1 MKHLAANLLAVSLLI
16 ATLGLATASAQPQ
29 EGRDRPTMAAGIAQD
44 RIEVEVNYS
53 DSRIVVFAA
62 TPQPENPTSGL
73 AVALVG
79 PQVPQ
84 RMIRRTGAGDQRIE
98 FVAAP
103 LVFSIGVEKQV
114 EDSVPPEVMIQAGLN
129 AQSSALPRLD
139 QLLSPDLDAWRAAFV
154 NLKMEQGLYTFGRAE
169 FRNFDGGLRRATI
182 DLPQNAPPGEYTVR
196 AVAFRDGRVVGESR
210 QTFTLARSGLDATLF
225 DLSRQ
230 HGLVYGFVAVLF
242 GVLVGGIAAWVGRK

>member
-1 MKHLAANLLAVSLLI
+1 MKRLAACLLI
-16 ATLGLATASAQPQ
+16 ATLGLASASAQPQ
-29 EGRDRPTMAAGIAQD
+29 QEERDRPVMAAGIAQD

-53 DSRIVVFAA
+53 DSRVVVFAA

-79 PQVPQ
+79 PQAPQ
-84 RMIRRTGAGDQRIE
+84 RMIRRTAAGDQRIA

-103 LVFSIGVEKQV
+103 LVFAIGAEKQV
-114 EDSVPPEVMIQAGLN
+114 EDSVSSETMIQAGLN
-129 AQSSALPRLD
+129 AQASALPRID

-154 NLKMEQGLYTFGRAE
+154 NLKMEQGLYTFGRTE
-169 FRNFDGGLRRATI
+169 FRHFDGGLRRATI

-196 AVAFRDGRVVGESR
+196 AVAFRDGRMVGESR

>member
-1 MKHLAANLLAVSLLI
+1 MKRLAACLLI
-16 ATLGLATASAQPQ
+16 ATLGLASASAQPQQ
-29 EGRDRPTMAAGIAQD
+29 EGRDRPVMAAGIAQD

-53 DSRIVVFAA
+53 DSRVVVFAA

-79 PQVPQ
+79 PQAPQ
-84 RMIRRTGAGDQRIE
+84 RMIRRTAAGDQRIA

-103 LVFSIGVEKQV
+103 LVFAIGAEKQV
-114 EDSVPPEVMIQAGLN
+114 EDSVSSETMIQAGLN
-129 AQSSALPRLD
+129 AQASALPRID

-154 NLKMEQGLYTFGRAE
+154 NLKMEQGLYTFGRTE
-169 FRNFDGGLRRATI
+169 FRHFDGGLRRATI

-196 AVAFRDGRVVGESR
+196 AVAFRDGRMVGESR

>member
-1 MKHLAANLLAVSLLI
+1 MKRLAACLLV
-16 ATLGLATASAQPQ
+16 ATLGLAGASAQPQ
-29 EGRDRPTMAAGIAQD
+29 EGRDRPAMAAGIAQD

-103 LVFSIGVEKQV
+103 LVFAIGAEKQV
-114 EDSVPPEVMIQAGLN
+114 EESVPSEVMVQAGLN

-139 QLLSPDLDAWRAAFV
+139 QLLSPELDAWRAAFV
-154 NLKMEQGLYTFGRAE
+154 NLKMEQGLYTFGRTE
-169 FRNFDGGLRRATI
+169 FRHFDGGLRRATI

-196 AVAFRDGRVVGESR
+196 AVAFRDGRMVGESR

>member
-1 MKHLAANLLAVSLLI
+1 MRRLVASLLLALVCTS
-16 ATLGLATASAQPQ
+16 AASAQSQ
-29 EGRDRPTMAAGIAQD
+29 EGRERSIMAAGLAQD

-53 DSRIVVFAA
+53 DSRVVVFAA

-84 RMIRRTGAGDQRIE
+84 RMIRRTGTGDQRIE

-103 LVFSIGVEKQV
+103 LVFSIGAEKQV
-114 EDSVPPEVMIQAGLN
+114 EDSVSSEVMVQAGLN
-129 AQSSALPRLD
+129 AQASALPRIE
-139 QLLSPDLDAWRAAFV
+139 QLLSPELDAWRAAFV
-154 NLKMEQGLYTFGRAE
+154 NLKMEQGLYTFGRTE
-169 FRNFDGGLRRATI
+169 FRHFDGGLRRATI

>member
-1 MKHLAANLLAVSLLI
+1 MKRLIASLLLT
-16 ATLGLATASAQPQ
+16 TLVSPGATAQQ
-29 EGRDRPTMAAGIAQD
+29 IEGRDRPEMAAGIAQD

-53 DSRIVVFAA
+53 DSRVVVFAA

-84 RMIRRTGAGDQRIE
+84 KMIRRTAAGDQRIE

-103 LVFSIGVEKQV
+103 LVFAVGAEPQV
-114 EDSVPPEVMIQAGLN
+114 DASVSPDTMQEAGLN
-129 AQSSALPRLD
+129 AQTAALPRLE
-139 QLLSPDLDAWRAAFV
+139 QLLSPELDAWRAAFV
-154 NLKMEQGLYTFGRAE
+154 NLKMEQGLYTFGRTE
-169 FRNFDGGLRRATI
+169 FRHFDGGLRRATI

-196 AVAFRDGRVVGESR
+196 AVAFRDGQIVGESR
-210 QTFTLARSGLDATLF
+210 QSFTLARSGLDATLF

-230 HGLVYGFVAVLF
+230 HGLVYGFVAVLL
-242 GVLVGGIAAWVGRK
+242 GVLVGGIAAWLGRK